1 MAEIFCALEQKLL
14 FFIILCKL
22 FLNGQAYVR
31 LYWYNRNISEMNKKS
46 NYQHPF
52 PL

>member
-22 FLNGQAYVR
+22 FLNGQAYVC
-31 LYWYNRNISEMNKKS
+31 LYWYNENVSERNQKS
-46 NYQHPF
+46 NYQHLF
-52 PL
+52 PP